1 MKEEELKEKLERV
14 DIPHIMLESHRSRLK
29 MALLSSDYFKKRK
42 GNRILDAVRIR
53 ARSITDTMV
62 DTLVAR
68 QPVWKVALVVFFA
81 MIMIGGMV
89 FGLGSLNGT
98 QQAGLNPAGYTIIG
112 GDKLTEA
119 EEELAMDILK
129 ADPRIQSLLAGGATI
144 DIVLPILVEFGKIN
158 PETGQTETVQETWAQ
173 AWIAGI
179 DGKTWGAVVD
189 LVKGEVTQL
198 SE

>member
-1 MKEEELKEKLERV
+1 MKIEELKEKLERV
-14 DIPHIMLESHRSRLK
+14 EMPRIILESHRSRLK

-53 ARSITDTMV
+53 ARSITDIIA
-62 DTLVAR
+62 DTIVAR

-81 MIMIGGMV
+81 MIMIAGMV

-98 QQAGLNPAGYTIIG
+98 QQAGLNPSGYTIIG

-119 EEELAMDILK
+119 EEALAMDILK

-144 DIVLPILVEFGKIN
+144 DIVLPILVELGKVN

-189 LVKGEVTQL
+189 LVKGEVAQL